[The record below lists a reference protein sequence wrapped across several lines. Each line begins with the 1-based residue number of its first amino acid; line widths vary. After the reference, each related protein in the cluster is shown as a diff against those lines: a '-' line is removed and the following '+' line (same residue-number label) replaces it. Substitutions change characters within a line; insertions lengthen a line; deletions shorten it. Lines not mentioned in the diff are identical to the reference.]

1 MTDLPITDYAFLSD
15 CRSGA
20 LVSRAGSVDWWC
32 PDRFDGPS
40 VFGRLLDPDAG
51 YWLLTPVPS
60 APTDP
65 PTPPAGRFADGRAGD
80 AGGGGRPSAGAPATG
95 RVERAYLPGTLV
107 LRSEH
112 HTADGSVEVTDV
124 LATAPGVRE
133 HRLGLSSPAVLIR
146 VVRGL
151 AGTVRMRLEFVPRPE
166 YGLLK
171 PYLHPKPGRIVA
183 ACGPVTLALRGDA
196 PLTPCD
202 DGTAVAEFPVSAGQ
216 TVGFDCAYAPAYR
229 GVEPAELDRLAA
241 VADTVAAWRSIQE
254 IHRYR
259 GRYPELVRHSALVLQ
274 GLTYQQSGA
283 VVAALTTSLPEEVGG
298 TRNYDYRYGWLRD
311 FAFTMNALW
320 VGACPD
326 EADRLFGWL
335 ARSAG
340 RIDRPPLPIMYGI
353 EGERW
358 LAERS
363 LHHLRGYRG
372 SRPVRIGNDAWRQH
386 QLDVLGE
393 IMVAA
398 YRLRRQLGQL
408 DDELRE
414 MLVGVADTAADT
426 WREPDAGMWEVRGEV
441 RDYVSS
447 KVMCWAALDRAV
459 RLAPLLGDRA
469 DPARWAAARDEI
481 RATVLDRAWHP
492 EVGAFT
498 GAFGSTELDASVLVM
513 PILRFLPAT
522 DPRMR
527 ATIAAVRERLGSD
540 GLVRRWATDPAGFVL
555 CTFWLVECLVLAG
568 EPERATEL
576 FEQTAA
582 RANDVGLFAEQ
593 LDLVTGAQL
602 GNYPQALS
610 HIGLINAAWRLTDP
624 DTSDL
629 RSDSDEG
636 TA

>member
-1 MTDLPITDYAFLSD
+1 MTDLPISDYAFLSD

-32 PDRFDGPS
+32 PDRFDASS

-51 YWLLTPVPS
+51 YWLLAPVTPDRVRPLGS
-60 APTDP
+60 V
-65 PTPPAGRFADGRAGD
+65 
-80 AGGGGRPSAGAPATG
+80 AGGANR
-95 RVERAYLPGTLV
+95 RDRIERAYLPGTLV
-107 LRSEH
+107 LRTEH
-112 HTADGSVEVTDV
+112 HTEDGSVEVTDV

-133 HRLGLSSPAVLIR
+133 HRLGQRSPAVLVR

-151 AGTVRMRLEFVPRPE
+151 GGTVRMRLEFVPRPE
-166 YGLLK
+166 YGLLM
-171 PYLHPKPGRIVA
+171 PYVHGEADRIVA
-183 ACGPVTLALRGDA
+183 VCGPVTLALRGDA
-196 PLTPCD
+196 PLTAIPD
-202 DGTAVAEFPVSAGQ
+202 STAVAEFEVSAGE
-216 TVGFDCAYAPAYR
+216 TVGFDCAYAPSY
-229 GVEPAELDRLAA
+229 GEEPPAELDRLAA

-254 IHRYR
+254 VHRYQ

-274 GLTYQQSGA
+274 GLTYQKSGA
-283 VVAALTTSLPEEVGG
+283 VVAAPTTSLPERIGG

-326 EADRLFGWL
+326 EANRLFGWL
-335 ARSAG
+335 ARSTG
-340 RIDRPPLPIMYGI
+340 RINRPPLPIMYGI

-358 LAERS
+358 LPEQV
-363 LHHLRGYRG
+363 LDHLAGYRG
-372 SRPVRIGNDAWRQH
+372 SRPVRVGNDAWRQR

-398 YRLRRQLGQL
+398 HRLRKQLGEP

-414 MLVGVADTAADT
+414 TLVGIADKAAET

-441 RDYVSS
+441 RDYLSS

-459 RLAPLLGDRA
+459 RLAPRLGDRA

-481 RATVLDRAWHP
+481 RATVLDQGWRP
-492 EVGAFT
+492 EVGAYT

-513 PILRFLPAT
+513 PIVGFLPAT

-527 ATIAAVRERLGSD
+527 ATIEAVHDRLGCD
-540 GLVRRWATDPAGFVL
+540 GLVRRWSTDPAGFVL
-555 CTFWLVECLVLAG
+555 CSFWLVECLVLVG

-576 FEQTAA
+576 FERTVA

-593 LDLVTGAQL
+593 LDLETGVQL
-602 GNYPQALS
+602 GNFPQALS
-610 HIGLINAAWRLTDP
+610 HIGLINAAWRLTKQ

-629 RSDSDEG
+629 LPDPDED
-636 TA
+636 TS